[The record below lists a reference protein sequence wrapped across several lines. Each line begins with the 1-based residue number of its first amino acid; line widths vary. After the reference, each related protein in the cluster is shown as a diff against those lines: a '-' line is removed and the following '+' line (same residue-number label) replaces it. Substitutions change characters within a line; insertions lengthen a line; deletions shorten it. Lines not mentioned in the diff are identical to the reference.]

1 MRKVMK
7 VLIGYDGSS
16 YADAALDDLRRAGL
30 PRECEALVLSVGN
43 PPVIP
48 PLASHEIIQ
57 KAFVGESV
65 IAIVEHANK
74 EAAQALHESN
84 ELALGASQQLQSY
97 FPSWSVRPEAT
108 AGGPASELMR
118 KAEEW
123 QADLIVV
130 GSQGRSAIGRF
141 ILGSVSL
148 EVATNSSRS
157 VRIGRR
163 YDAQIDERA
172 PRILVGFDGS
182 PAAEQ
187 ALRKVLMRPWPQ
199 GTEVQIIAVEDGV
212 SEIIAESL
220 SFGGTHVHEDGS
232 ITANR
237 MNTISGGQGLRVSAG
252 IRKGDPRD
260 VLITEGQDW
269 DADCIVIG
277 ASRAGNTQPGF
288 FANSVATALAADA
301 ECSIEIVR

>member
-1 MRKVMK
+1 MK
-7 VLIGYDGSS
+7 ILVGYDGSS
-16 YADAALDDLRRAGL
+16 YADAALDDMPRAGL
-30 PRECEALVLSVGN
+30 PGNCEALVLSVGY

-48 PLASHEIIQ
+48 PLASHAIIQ
-57 KAFVGESV
+57 KAFVGEQV
-65 IAIVEHANK
+65 IAIVEHANVQ
-74 EAAQALHESN
+74 AAQALQDAYN
-84 ELALGASQQLQSY
+84 LALNATRRLKWY
-97 FPSWSVRPEAT
+97 FPSWIVRGEAC
-108 AGGPASELMR
+108 AGTPATELMR
-118 KAEEW
+118 TAEGW

-199 GTEVQIIAVEDGV
+199 GTEVQIIAVDDGV

-220 SFGGTHVHEDGS
+220 SLVGTHVHEDGS

-237 MNTISGGQGLRVSAG
+237 MNTISSGQGLRVSAG

-260 VLITEGQDW
+260 VLITEAQVW
-269 DADCIVIG
+269 AADCIVIG